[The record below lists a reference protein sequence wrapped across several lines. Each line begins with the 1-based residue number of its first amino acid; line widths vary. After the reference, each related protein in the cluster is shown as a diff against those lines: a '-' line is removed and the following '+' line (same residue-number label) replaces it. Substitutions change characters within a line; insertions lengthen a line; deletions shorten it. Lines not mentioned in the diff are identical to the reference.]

1 MSNPLRMPDP
11 DDQFAPAILINESES
26 GVRHPGRFESRTA
39 SIPDT
44 QLVRHDFAR
53 VYRNGALSVATGIVV
68 PFDAKTTDTT
78 GIWNGSTLFT
88 IPATGKI
95 TGPWRVKAQIAWPGT
110 GAGVNR
116 QISIFKNGGQVTTK
130 AGPATTTYQDIEDDF
145 FDLNRG
151 DTFGIVVTHDA
162 GGSLALTVGLDK
174 CFFSMVHTG

>member
-1 MSNPLRMPDP
+1 MGNSLRFDDP
-11 DDQFAPAILINESES
+11 EDQFAPSKLINESET
-26 GVRHPGRFESRTA
+26 GIRHPGRFESRTA

-53 VYRNGALSVATGIVV
+53 VYRNAALSVATGAVV
-68 PFDAKTTDTT
+68 SWDSKTTDTT
-78 GIWNGSTLFT
+78 GIWNGSTTFT

-95 TGPWRVKAQIAWPGT
+95 TGPWKAKAQIAWPGT

-116 QISIFKNGGQVTTK
+116 QISIFKNGVSVTTK
-130 AGPATTTYQDIEDDF
+130 TGLATTTTQDIEDDF

-151 DTFGIVVTHDA
+151 DVFIIIATHDA
-162 GGSLALTVGLDK
+162 GGSLALTVGSDK